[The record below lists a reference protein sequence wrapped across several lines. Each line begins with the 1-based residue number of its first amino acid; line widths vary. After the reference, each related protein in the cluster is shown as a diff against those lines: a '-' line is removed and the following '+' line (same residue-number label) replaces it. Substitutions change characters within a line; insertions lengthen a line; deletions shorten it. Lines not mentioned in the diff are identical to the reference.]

1 MTRYLIAAVGV
12 LAVLLSL
19 SGYALKKSIESAAE
33 ARQAVKERDA
43 ALEEALTQKK
53 AAEAAVESRDQKLTQ
68 IKSENRR
75 YQNALKE
82 ALANDLCSTKPVP
95 VELDRLLR
103 DRFPIKTGKVMPSGN
118 SDARPPLPGLDR

>member
-53 AAEAAVESRDQKLTQ
+53 AAEAAVEVRDKKLTQ

-95 VELDRLLR
+95 AELDRLLDPGPETR
-103 DRFPIKTGKVMPSGN
+103 QDLPARHF
-118 SDARPPLPGLDR
+118 DARATRTPVDG